1 MRDDQGVGSPL
12 SNEAYNVISALHS
25 KLEGLE
31 AYRTYQQDGG
41 RFWEELSSQDQRAV
55 DLLVGELERLM
66 GEGRLRSGEEA
77 AGRPAL
83 WPEGAAD
90 EP

>member
-1 MRDDQGVGSPL
+1 MRDDQGMGSPI

-25 KLEGLE
+25 KLEELD
-31 AYRTYQQDGG
+31 AYRTYQHDGG
-41 RFWEELSSQDQRAV
+41 GFWEELSFQDNRAV
-55 DLLVGELERLM
+55 ELLVGELERLV

-83 WPEGAAD
+83 WPEGAA